1 MCHFLPTHLPFP
13 LYTDTNLHPSEFWLI
28 FIDDSMIFQAT
39 QVKNTSDEFEQRILY
54 EFLAEASVVF
64 PKVFPVV

>member
-1 MCHFLPTHLPFP
+1 M
-13 LYTDTNLHPSEFWLI
+13 
-28 FIDDSMIFQAT
+28 
-39 QVKNTSDEFEQRILY
+39 KNTSDEFEQRVLY